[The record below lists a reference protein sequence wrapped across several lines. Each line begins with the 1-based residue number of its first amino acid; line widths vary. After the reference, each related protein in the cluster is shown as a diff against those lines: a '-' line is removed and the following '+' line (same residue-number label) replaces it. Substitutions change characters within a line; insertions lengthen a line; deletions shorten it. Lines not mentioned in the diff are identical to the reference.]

1 MQRRHGWAAQVK
13 LNLQQNSEKNA
24 KNQLEVG
31 DIDWRSFKTIE
42 DVNHKIKAN
51 EYDIKM
57 NPFEIRAQMLSMA
70 QDYLQQQQEI
80 NLDFAGRTFEQLLK
94 EGKKVAEDWQTYAPK
109 MYTFED
115 VLKEANKLYGF
126 VKDVK

>member
-1 MQRRHGWAAQVK
+1 
-13 LNLQQNSEKNA
+13 
-24 KNQLEVG
+24 
-31 DIDWRSFKTIE
+31 
-42 DVNHKIKAN
+42 
-51 EYDIKM
+51 M
-57 NPFEIRAQMLSMA
+57 NPFEIRAQMLSMP

>member
-1 MQRRHGWAAQVK
+1 
-13 LNLQQNSEKNA
+13 
-24 KNQLEVG
+24 
-31 DIDWRSFKTIE
+31 
-42 DVNHKIKAN
+42 
-51 EYDIKM
+51 M
-57 NPFEIRAQMLSMA
+57 NPFEIRAQMLGMA

>member
-1 MQRRHGWAAQVK
+1 
-13 LNLQQNSEKNA
+13 
-24 KNQLEVG
+24 
-31 DIDWRSFKTIE
+31 
-42 DVNHKIKAN
+42 
-51 EYDIKM
+51 M
-57 NPFEIRAQMLSMA
+57 NPFEIRAQMLGMA
-70 QDYLQQQQEI
+70 QDYLNQQQEI

>member
-1 MQRRHGWAAQVK
+1 
-13 LNLQQNSEKNA
+13 
-24 KNQLEVG
+24 
-31 DIDWRSFKTIE
+31 
-42 DVNHKIKAN
+42 
-51 EYDIKM
+51 M

-70 QDYLQQQQEI
+70 QDYLKQQQEI

-94 EGKKVAEDWQTYAPK
+94 EGRKVAEDWQSYAPK

-126 VKDVK
+126 VKDAK

>member
-1 MQRRHGWAAQVK
+1 
-13 LNLQQNSEKNA
+13 
-24 KNQLEVG
+24 
-31 DIDWRSFKTIE
+31 
-42 DVNHKIKAN
+42 
-51 EYDIKM
+51 M
-57 NPFEIRAQMLSMA
+57 NPYELRAQMLSMA
-70 QDYLQQQQEI
+70 QDYLQQQQQI
-80 NLDFAGRTFEQLLK
+80 NLDFAGRTFEQLVK